1 MESCNLP
8 QVGLLVFKNKISICN
23 QSETG
28 LENKC
33 LQLF

>member
-1 MESCNLP
+1 MESYNLP